1 MIRVL
6 FCCHGNICRSPM
18 AEFVLKDM
26 VRRRGLEKEFI
37 IASAAT
43 STEEIGNPVH
53 PGTRNKLKEHGI
65 TTEGKRAVQL
75 SKADYNKY
83 DYFIGMDHWNVRN
96 MKSMLS
102 SDPQNKVRLLLD
114 FTEESKDI
122 ADPWYT
128 GNFDQ
133 TYVDVVRGC
142 EALLN
147 VVINSKV

>member
-1 MIRVL
+1 
-6 FCCHGNICRSPM
+6 M